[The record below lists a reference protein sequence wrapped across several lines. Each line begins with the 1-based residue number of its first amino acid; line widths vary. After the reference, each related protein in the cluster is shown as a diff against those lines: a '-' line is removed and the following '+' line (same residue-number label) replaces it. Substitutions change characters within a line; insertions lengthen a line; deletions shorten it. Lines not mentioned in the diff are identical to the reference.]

1 MAEQT
6 VWICPNCKRTFRG
19 HVFGE
24 GTSMSGPTCNAC
36 CVPLVP
42 PQAQEG
48 DEEFVSGVGGKPA
61 RGAVADYWE

>member
-6 VWICPNCKRTFRG
+6 VWVCPNCKRTFRG

-36 CVPLVP
+36 CVSLVP
-42 PQAQEG
+42 PSAQEA
-48 DEEFVSGVGGKPA
+48 EEALAVGKET
-61 RGAVADYWE
+61 RGAEAGQWGY

>member
-42 PQAQEG
+42 PLAQE
-48 DEEFVSGVGGKPA
+48 EEEMFAMEMEKET
-61 RGAVADYWE
+61 RGAEAGYWGY